1 MKNSIAT
8 SLEQSK
14 LLLELGID
22 PNTASM
28 CRYMETPYITDNI
41 IKCCAYSDAI
51 VRHSPEKRDKISPAW
66 TLGDLISILPNMIVV
81 DNLEYRLELTK
92 DEIRYA
98 GRGYI
103 RLLKGFVF
111 IGDDSNSTLIDIA
124 VKAIVELKKKGVI

>member
-1 MKNSIAT
+1 MKKNNIAT

-22 PNTASM
+22 RNTASM
-28 CRYMETPYITDNI
+28 CRYIYITDNI
-41 IKCCAYSDAI
+41 IKCCTYSDVVI
-51 VRHSPEKRDKISPAW
+51 RYSSEKWDEIFPAW
-66 TLGDLISILPNMIVV
+66 TLDDLISILPNMIVV

-92 DEIRYA
+92 DEIRYV